1 MTWTLLLT
9 AALSAAA
16 PVDPAGVAS
25 ALAATPDFAALATAD
40 LSFTPRA
47 AASDAP
53 SLSLQEH
60 SSPGEAAQS
69 PSPISAQTQPQPAS
83 LPGTSFAP
91 ENRFFKRDA
100 WRWQITG
107 AGATQFDDHFALAG
121 VAVSYF
127 IDYDF
132 TIDFELNA
140 LYFVQDEGENT
151 PGVNLA
157 MQLRW
162 HFCHDKSHGDNP
174 HWTVYA
180 DAGFGVLLTAEN
192 VPAGGKQ
199 FNLTPQFGAG
209 FSYLLDEAT
218 DMRLL
223 AGIRWHHTSN
233 ANTHENNPGANKL
246 MLYAGLNFPF

>member
-16 PVDPAGVAS
+16 PIDPSGVAE
-25 ALAATPDFAALATAD
+25 ALAATPDFAALANAD
-40 LSFTPRA
+40 LSFSPRLS
-47 AASDAP
+47 ASDAP
-53 SLSLQEH
+53 SLSLHEPLPGDDFQA
-60 SSPGEAAQS
+60 SPAAG
-69 PSPISAQTQPQPAS
+69 ADTQPATLPAS
-83 LPGTSFAP
+83 EFAP

-107 AGATQFDDHFALAG
+107 AAATQFDDHFALAG
-121 VAVSYF
+121 VGVSYF

-151 PGVNLA
+151 PGINLA

-162 HFCHDKSHGDNP
+162 HFLHDKSHGDNP

-192 VPAGGKQ
+192 VPADGKQ
-199 FNLTPQFGAG
+199 FSFTPQFGAG

-223 AGIRWHHTSN
+223 AGVRWHHTSN

>member
-1 MTWTLLLT
+1 MTWTLLLI

-16 PVDPAGVAS
+16 PVDPAGVAE
-25 ALAATPDFAALATAD
+25 ALAATPDFAALAKAD

-47 AASDAP
+47 AASDAT
-53 SLSLQEH
+53 SLSTEDLSP
-60 SSPGEAAQS
+60 SSGAAQAS
-69 PSPISAQTQPQPAS
+69 PSIGADTQPAS
-83 LPGTSFAP
+83 LPATTFAL
-91 ENRFFKRDA
+91 ENRFFTRDA

-121 VAVSYF
+121 VGVSYF

-140 LYFVQDEGENT
+140 LYLVQDKGENT
-151 PGVNLA
+151 PGINLA

-162 HFCHDKSHGDNP
+162 HFWHDKSHGDNP

-246 MLYAGLNFPF
+246 MLYVGLNFPF

>member
-16 PVDPAGVAS
+16 PADPAGVER
-25 ALAATPDFAALATAD
+25 ALAATPDFATLATAD
-40 LSFTPRA
+40 LSFAPRA
-47 AASDAP
+47 SALDMPSLDVQDAP
-53 SLSLQEH
+53 FSED
-60 SSPGEAAQS
+60 AAHAS
-69 PSPISAQTQPQPAS
+69 PSIGAQTQPAS
-83 LPGTSFAP
+83 LPAATFAL
-91 ENRFFKRDA
+91 ENRFFTRDA

-107 AGATQFDDHFALAG
+107 AGATEFDDHFALAG
-121 VAVSYF
+121 VGVSYF

-140 LYFVQDEGENT
+140 LYFVQDDGENT

-174 HWTVYA
+174 HWTVYG

-199 FNLTPQFGAG
+199 FSFTPQFGTG

-233 ANTHENNPGANKL
+233 ANTHENNPGANKIE
-246 MLYAGLNFPF
+246 LYAGLNFPF